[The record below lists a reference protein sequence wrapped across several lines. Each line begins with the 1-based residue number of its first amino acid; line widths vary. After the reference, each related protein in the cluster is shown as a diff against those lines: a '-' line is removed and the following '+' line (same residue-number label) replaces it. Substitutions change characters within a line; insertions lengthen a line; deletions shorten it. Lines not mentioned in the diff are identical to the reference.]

1 MQQILLTF
9 CLLLM
14 VTASPLRA
22 ATVVDAVGRQV
33 KIPDSPAH
41 IVSLVP
47 SVTEILFAIQADR
60 QIVAVTDYCT
70 YPPQAAL
77 LPSVGSY
84 ADPGLENILRYQP
97 DLVIASAAMN
107 SPALIAQLDNLGIA
121 TFVIEAHS
129 VVQTLTTIRSIGRL
143 TGHQPQADALAADID
158 QRIQAIRQQIPQDY
172 SPTILPCIVLQ
183 PLTVAGPDTF
193 INDLIEIAG
202 GRNVVP
208 AGPARYPTWNFEAL
222 LLANPDFILLS
233 PHPGQP
239 DSNRFF
245 APWNQLKAV
254 TEQHIISIN
263 ADWLYRPGPRMILGI
278 EALAK
283 TLHPE
288 LKIDAPTD

>member
-1 MQQILLTF
+1 MHQTLWTF

-14 VTASPLRA
+14 LSVTPLRA
-22 ATVVDAVGRQV
+22 ATFVDAVGRQV
-33 KIPDSPAH
+33 EVPDPPER

-70 YPPQAAL
+70 YPPQATL

-84 ADPGLENILRYQP
+84 ADPSLENILSYQP

-129 VVQTLTTIRSIGRL
+129 VAQTLTTIRSIGRL
-143 TGHQPQADALAADID
+143 TGHQARADDLATDID
-158 QRIQAIRQQIPQDY
+158 QRIQAIRQQVPQNQ
-172 SPTILPCIVLQ
+172 SPTILACIVLQ

-193 INDLIEIAG
+193 INNLIEIAG
-202 GRNVVP
+202 GRNIVP
-208 AGPARYPTWNFEAL
+208 SGPARYPTWNFEAL

-239 DSNRFF
+239 DSSRFF
-245 APWNQLKAV
+245 APWAQLKAV
-254 TEQHIISIN
+254 TEQHIIKIN
-263 ADWLYRPGPRMILGI
+263 GDWLYRPGPRMILGI

-288 LKIDAPTD
+288 MKIDAPTN